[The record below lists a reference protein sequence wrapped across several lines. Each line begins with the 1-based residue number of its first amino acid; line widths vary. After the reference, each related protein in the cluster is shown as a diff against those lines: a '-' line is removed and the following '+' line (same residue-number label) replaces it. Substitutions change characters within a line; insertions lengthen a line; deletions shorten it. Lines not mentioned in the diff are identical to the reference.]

1 MERLLEFGH
10 DHVRPGLLLTNGFI
24 NSGINMLLK
33 GLLGTARPS
42 HRRLD
47 KLAFE
52 EYDARLQLFDGA
64 VRRAAKFFL
73 AVGGRIP
80 CCFFSET

>member
-1 MERLLEFGH
+1 M
-10 DHVRPGLLLTNGFI
+10 TNGFI
-24 NSGINMLLK
+24 NSGINVLLK
-33 GLLGTARPS
+33 GLLGTARLS

-47 KLAFE
+47 KLVFE

-73 AVGGRIP
+73 AVGAEFH